1 MAHCVTRVSV
11 QEHWHAS
18 RERNHGPH
26 VQPPFLSLRNARG
39 SVRVLVAV
47 GAKAANFW
55 GTQDAEKVALM

>member
-26 VQPPFLSLRNARG
+26 VQPPVPFIAQRKGQRQSTSCRRRESRKLLGFA
-39 SVRVLVAV
+39 
-47 GAKAANFW
+47 
-55 GTQDAEKVALM
+55 